1 MEFTFHIS
9 TLILMGLGCFLGG
22 AWAQWNIINNVN

>member
-9 TLILMGLGCFLGG
+9 TLILMGLGCFFAGLVVM
-22 AWAQWNIINNVN
+22 AEFCTIR